1 MAQKFGEIAIYL
13 SDDDWLGAPK
23 IGKITKMFWCW
34 IMSVI
39 LCVCMCVSLALCAF
53 EKKKTEEFEV
63 Q

>member
-13 SDDDWLGAPK
+13 SYDDWLGAPK

-39 LCVCMCVSLALCAF
+39 LCVYFCESGPVCIWK
-53 EKKKTEEFEV
+53 KKKTEEFEAE
-63 Q
+63 